1 MDTAGYI
8 LLSRLTVQQR
18 ATDVIAHN
26 IANADTPGFRGSQ
39 SLFSSFLSRA
49 GGSATAGPAHFVDN
63 SATWRNMSAAPLR
76 ATGNPLDLALP
87 GDGFFVVQTGRG
99 DRYTR
104 AGHFALSPDG
114 TVVDTDGNA
123 LLGEDGPIQ
132 LPPDS
137 REIMV
142 AGDGTMTLR
151 SASGQEIEARLLSAN
166 GESVRIERVGDG
178 REFVVPLSS
187 FDEYTGERVRQWME
201 RAPGVV
207 EYSFAVE
214 ANRFLVDSSTFM
226 SAGRD
231 LKTAEWSYRVKFTN
245 LTRNELRG
253 AQLEYRVVYD
263 DEVIIDRAVVAPGK
277 GANQQDGQL
286 LDLPDMSFNDEVEF
300 ETPPIALHTYEFVPQ
315 RGEREYSRDSVKG
328 LWLRVM
334 KN

>member
-1 MDTAGYI
+1 MK
-8 LLSRLTVQQR
+8 RK
-18 ATDVIAHN
+18 
-26 IANADTPGFRGSQ
+26 PQ
-39 SLFSSFLSRA
+39 SLLLPTWQSVFLA
-49 GGSATAGPAHFVDN
+49 FAIVIPPGTA
-63 SATWRNMSAAPLR
+63 LR
-76 ATGNPLDLALP
+76 AQETTGEGKKSVIQVAAAARKPAEAAQ
-87 GDGFFVVQTGRG
+87 VV
-99 DRYTR
+99 
-104 AGHFALSPDG
+104 P
-114 TVVDTDGNA
+114 
-123 LLGEDGPIQ
+123 
-132 LPPDS
+132 
-137 REIMV
+137 
-142 AGDGTMTLR
+142 GDGTMTLR

-187 FDEYTGERVRQWME
+187 FDEYTGERVRQWMD

-214 ANRFLVDSSTFM
+214 ANRVLVDSSTFM

-334 KN
+334 KNGEILFEYQSHPGAMASLSWDNEDKTEIRVTNRFREQFGAAQK